1 MTTKYY
7 DYYLEQKARIIS
19 KMEESKAILDV
30 ADNYTKAEFVDM
42 GNLLQGEYRDYT
54 ERQIAKKM
62 AEDQTYF
69 ITDKEAK
76 STMNAI
82 ENFWK
87 EMGYEPQNREAFTYE
102 DLIYGTNQGRAVY
115 DKYFKEI
122 NKYYKALKEA
132 GMSAEDASRTI
143 SQAIFGS
150 E

>member
-7 DYYLEQKARIIS
+7 DYYLEQKARIIA
-19 KMEESKAILDV
+19 KMEESDAILDV

-54 ERQIAKKM
+54 ERQIARKM

-76 STMNAI
+76 ATINAI
-82 ENFWK
+82 ANFWK
-87 EMGYEPQNREAFTYE
+87 EMGYDENDREIFTYE
-102 DLIYGTNQGRAVY
+102 DLVYGTHQGRAVY

-122 NKYYKALKEA
+122 NKYYRALKNA
-132 GMSAEDASRTI
+132 GMSAEDASRII